1 MLTLISS
8 QTHKH
13 SYEKLQRNLQN
24 QAEPRSIRKQHTI
37 GLHQILDLCKEPW
50 EILHFVLHWCILGN
64 LGGFAFW
71 AAVVHSWQ
79 PVRFCIFGCDGAHIL
94 GNLLWHPCKK
104 TFSQNCSLRRPHLKC
119 SLSPPPPAKIQAT
132 HSPRAKPWKA
142 SKKYCC
148 LKAWRHVHLLKQNV
162 PLK

>member
-71 AAVVHSWQ
+71 AAVVHS
-79 PVRFCIFGCDGAHIL
+79 
-94 GNLLWHPCKK
+94 
-104 TFSQNCSLRRPHLKC
+104 
-119 SLSPPPPAKIQAT
+119 
-132 HSPRAKPWKA
+132 
-142 SKKYCC
+142 
-148 LKAWRHVHLLKQNV
+148 
-162 PLK
+162 